1 MSVRASL
8 GCIRAL
14 RAAVGAALI
23 VAAAGVPAGA
33 ANWFEKNAYMI
44 GPRYDSKLPAC
55 DNYWTLNTI
64 KSRFATKESRFWV
77 STLEIKGFDQIK
89 EIAFRPWTDGTIPR
103 RFCTGR
109 ALISDGI
116 WRTVRYSIVEDAGM
130 ISWSWGVDWCVIGLD
145 RNWAYNPACQE
156 AGP

>member
-1 MSVRASL
+1 VRAL
-8 GCIRAL
+8 G
-14 RAAVGAALI
+14 AAVGAGLI
-23 VAAAGVPAGA
+23 AAVAAAPAGA
-33 ANWFEKNAYMI
+33 ANWFEKNGYLT

-55 DNYWTLNTI
+55 DNYWALNTI
-64 KSRFATKESRFWV
+64 KSRFSTKESTFWV
-77 STLEIKGFDQIK
+77 SSLEIKTFDQIK
-89 EIAFRPWTDGTIPR
+89 EVAFRPWADGTIPR
-103 RFCTGR
+103 RFCAGR

>member
-1 MSVRASL
+1 M
-8 GCIRAL
+8 RAL
-14 RAAVGAALI
+14 QAVIGGAWI
-23 VAAAGVPAGA
+23 VAAAAAPATA
-33 ANWFEKNAYMI
+33 ANWFEKNGYLS

-55 DNYWTLNTI
+55 DNYWALNTI
-64 KSRFATKESRFWV
+64 RSRFATKESRFWV
-77 STLEIKGFDQIK
+77 STLEIQGFDQIK
-89 EIAFRPWTDGTIPR
+89 EVAFRPWADGTIPR
-103 RFCTGR
+103 RFCIGR

-130 ISWSWGVDWCVIGLD
+130 ISWSWGVDWCVVGLD

>member
-1 MSVRASL
+1 VRAL
-8 GCIRAL
+8 G
-14 RAAVGAALI
+14 AAVGAGLI
-23 VAAAGVPAGA
+23 TAVAAAPAGA
-33 ANWFEKNAYMI
+33 ANWFEKNGYLT

-55 DNYWTLNTI
+55 DNYWALNTI
-64 KSRFATKESRFWV
+64 KSRFSTKESTFWV
-77 STLEIKGFDQIK
+77 SSLEIKTFDQIK
-89 EIAFRPWTDGTIPR
+89 EVAFRPWADGTIPR
-103 RFCTGR
+103 RFCAGR